1 MRTNWTGLLSALLA
15 LTALRAESPS
25 PLSEGTVRDLTPP
38 DLDRPSPIAGPGER
52 SAIPGSLTPTVPD
65 RTGFYFRGEY
75 LLGRPRSDN
84 QDFAIRNG
92 RGGLA
97 VTGPVE
103 SVRYDLGNGFTTEL
117 GYRFGARGLD
127 VDATF
132 AYTYFAASGSTTL
145 IADPGSALFPTITR
159 PGLTDR
165 VQSAI
170 AETSLNL
177 NLYDLRLA
185 RRFLIDDRFA
195 LRAFGGLRFAQ
206 IRQGFSAHYDG
217 LDARAAAVD
226 TDSRFD
232 GFGPTLGGEAILA
245 AHRGIHFYFRAS
257 GGLLVGDSRTSWVE
271 TNDGGN
277 SLYVNAPYDVRKTVP
292 FGSLGIGLGWQYRTV
307 AMRFGYDVTEYFGA
321 AERIRLSN
329 DVAQG
334 AITTRPTNIALD
346 AFFVQ
351 FALTF

>member
-1 MRTNWTGLLSALLA
+1 MRTNWFGLLFGLLA
-15 LTALRAESPS
+15 AVSLHAEGPP
-25 PLSEGTVRDLTPP
+25 PLFPDEVRDLTPP
-38 DLDRPSPIAGPGER
+38 DLDRPSPIAEPGDR
-52 SAIPGSLTPTVPD
+52 PAIPGSLTPTVPD
-65 RTGFYFRGEY
+65 RPGFYFRGEY

-103 SVRYDLGNGFTTEL
+103 SVRYDLGNGFATEL

-132 AYTYFAASGSTTL
+132 AYAYFAASGSTTL
-145 IADPGSALFPTITR
+145 IADPGSVLFPTITR

-165 VQSAI
+165 AQTAI

-177 NLYDLRLA
+177 NLYDLQLA

-195 LRAFGGLRFAQ
+195 FRAFGGLRFAG
-206 IRQGFSAHYDG
+206 IRQGFAAHYDG
-217 LDARAAAVD
+217 LDARAAAVE
-226 TDSRFD
+226 TNSRFD

-245 AHRGIHFYFRAS
+245 AHRGLHLYFRAS
-257 GGLLVGDSRTSWVE
+257 GGLLVGDSHTTWVE
-271 TNDGGN
+271 TNDGGH
-277 SLYVNAPYDVRKTVP
+277 SLYVNAPYDVRKTIP

-307 AMRFGYDVTEYFGA
+307 SIRFGYDVTEYFGA
-321 AERIRLSN
+321 TERIRLAS

-334 AITTRPTNIALD
+334 AITTRATNIALD